1 MTVEE
6 IFAPKGPIG
15 RVGSLGIEAHDRGE
29 DLRDEEDA

>member
-6 IFAPKGPIG
+6 ILAPMGSIDF
-15 RVGSLGIEAHDRGE
+15 VGGLGIEAHDGGE